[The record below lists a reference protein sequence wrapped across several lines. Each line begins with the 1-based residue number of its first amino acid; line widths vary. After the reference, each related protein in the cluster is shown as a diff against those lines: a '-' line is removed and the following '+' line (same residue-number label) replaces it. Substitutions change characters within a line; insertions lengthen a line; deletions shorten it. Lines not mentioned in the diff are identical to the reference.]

1 MFEYEI
7 TPINFM
13 MDNSITI
20 EELTNF
26 VKASVRKGLGYA
38 ILQDDILSD
47 LLTKTEAYKRYG
59 RSNVDRWLKENLIC
73 VSNYGN
79 RKVLLRKE
87 LDQIAAKSNRTT
99 YLTAKERK

>member
-1 MFEYEI
+1 
-7 TPINFM
+7 M

-20 EELTNF
+20 VALINL
-26 VKASVRKGLGYA
+26 VKASVRIGLGNA
-38 ILQDDILSD
+38 ILQHNILLD

-59 RSNVDRWLKENLIC
+59 RSNIDRLLKENLIC
-73 VSNYGN
+73 GSNSGN
-79 RKVLLRKE
+79 RRVLLRKE